1 MEKSYSQIWKY
12 LEGKLS
18 AKEEVELMD
27 WIGESERNTEFF
39 NQVIQDYSEI
49 NTPSPTQSAYYKWY
63 WAAASIILFLAIS
76 IWIFNPFIS
85 EAPLQNFKLSDGS
98 EVTLSSDSN
107 FEYDSISFESTKWI
121 KISGTAEIS
130 TKAEE
135 HLLIETQNGYLILEG
150 NSALQIQEFK
160 HNEMKV
166 FVEKGNIRWLNPTV
180 TTEELALVS
189 GEKLLFKKDGKTVIS
204 YNNAK
209 VKMTFLIFDNYLN
222 L

>member
-27 WIGESERNTEFF
+27 WIGESERNADFF
-39 NQVIQDYSEI
+39 NQVIKDYNEI
-49 NTPSPTQSAYYKWY
+49 NIPSPTQNAHYKWY
-63 WAAASIILFLAIS
+63 WAAASIILFLALT

-98 EVTLSSDSN
+98 ELTLSSDSN
-107 FEYDSISFESTKWI
+107 FEYDSTSFESTKWI
-121 KISGTAEIS
+121 KIQGTAEIN

-150 NSALQIQEFK
+150 NSSLQIQELK

-209 VKMTFLIFDNYLN
+209 VKKAFLIFDNFMN